1 MPRIVVRCVP
11 HPAGEMIR
19 FSFTFACEP
28 PANQSAANVGAQEAA
43 TNNIT
48 LVFRQ
53 TLPHLRSNGSPIQNS
68 LHHTNAM
75 HCSGSLFWLMYRIR
89 IGRSLRCRSFSCI
102 VVPPFFW
109 TAASEIAAEHSTGKT
124 ITANQSDARCRL
136 YYSRRMEGDKKGWN
150 IETSKIGNTDTC
162 SKQNKF
168 DKTTTKTI

>member
-102 VVPPFFW
+102 VVPPFFERLHRKLRQN
-109 TAASEIAAEHSTGKT
+109 TQPEKPSLPIKVMHGAGCIILAEWKGIK
-124 ITANQSDARCRL
+124 
-136 YYSRRMEGDKKGWN
+136 RMKH
-150 IETSKIGNTDTC
+150 
-162 SKQNKF
+162 
-168 DKTTTKTI
+168 